1 MKKISALL
9 MRLALVATLALLAV
23 PALAQDM
30 VFTGCIRSADGS
42 LYNVREGTAP
52 MKPCR
57 AKDKQIS
64 WNMAGQPG
72 PPGPPGP
79 SLPPSLEIDVNCD
92 TGESINAALGQ
103 QAERLTISISGTCVE
118 RVWIARND
126 VTLQGIVGT
135 NPTIMAPAGAGGA
148 IAIIGAQRVHLQGLA
163 VTGGPDVSLE
173 AGDGASFT
181 AYQLKISN
189 PAGGGLTIGNGSSA
203 RIEESEI
210 AGNGT
215 HGAGADSGSSL
226 ILRNTQV
233 IDNAKFG
240 VAVQTSALRLSGR
253 TNVARNGTGVYM
265 RNARAV
271 GQGGCTIV
279 DNRGGGV
286 SAEVGSHLFLE
297 QCRIAGNGGSGIGV
311 YGTSAAEL
319 AYVVI
324 QNNTNGGVSAAGGSS
339 VSVGGASIVD
349 GGTAASGIRL
359 GDTCTGSVG
368 EDVSITGSPYGIECA
383 PPPSVAQLVCCTPS
397 TVTTNCLTDGL

>member
-9 MRLALVATLALLAV
+9 MRLALAATLALLAV
-23 PALAQDM
+23 PALAQNI
-30 VFTGCIRSADGS
+30 VYTGCIRSADGS

-52 MKPCR
+52 MAPCR

-79 SLPPSLEIDVNCD
+79 SLPPSLGTEVNCNA
-92 TGESINAALGQ
+92 GESINAALGQ

-118 RVWIARND
+118 WVRIARND

-135 NPTIMAPAGAGGA
+135 NPTIMAPADGGNA
-148 IAIIGAQRVHLQGLA
+148 IQIQGAQRVHLQGLA

-181 AYQLKISN
+181 AYQLKVSN
-189 PAGGGLTIGNGSSA
+189 PAGGGLFIGNGSSA

-210 AGNGT
+210 TGNGT

-226 ILRNTQV
+226 ILANTQV
-233 IDNAKFG
+233 TDNAKFG
-240 VAVQTSALRLSGR
+240 VFVQTSALRLVGT

-297 QCRIAGNGGSGIGV
+297 QCRIAGNGGSGIAV
-311 YGTSAAEL
+311 SRTSAAEL
-319 AYVVI
+319 VDVVI
-324 QNNTNGGVSAAGGSS
+324 QNNTNGGVQAAGGSS
-339 VSVGGASIVD
+339 VAVQRASIVD
-349 GGTAASGIRL
+349 GGEASGIRL
-359 GDTCTGSVG
+359 GDTCTGYVG

-383 PPPSVAQLVCCTPS
+383 LSPSVAQLVVCCNS
-397 TVTTNCLTDGL
+397 TVDTNCPTGQ